1 MIFVILGTQK
11 IPFTRLL
18 EAVDDLIE
26 REGITEEVV
35 AQSGHTQYQARNFR
49 CIPFLSESEFQ
60 SYIERA
66 SVVITHSGSGSIFSA
81 MAQNKKIIAVA
92 RLHKYGEM
100 VDDHQTELVRK
111 LSEEGCILDG
121 TRSLQEVWSR
131 LGSFT
136 PRSGTMT
143 CTVSETIAGMAPA
156 GGKVMFVCNK
166 GGHYSEMMCLHSL
179 KDTFDLWML
188 SDNRA
193 ASDDFGDKFVF
204 MDAFNYSSRRK
215 LKFISN
221 LFQAV
226 GICITIRPCAIIS
239 TGAGIAVP
247 VFLAARLFGI
257 KLVFIESRARVYSK
271 SRAGR
276 LLAHICDSLI
286 VQWPEMVDVYGK
298 KAECYGT
305 LI

>member
-18 EAVDDLIE
+18 KAVDDLIE

-35 AQSGHTQYQARNFR
+35 AQSGHTAYSPRNFR
-49 CIPFLSESEFQ
+49 CVPFLSESEFQ
-60 SYIERA
+60 DYIGRA

-81 MAQNKKIIAVA
+81 MAQKKKIIAVA

-111 LSEEGCILDG
+111 LSEEGYILDG
-121 TRSLQEVWSR
+121 TLSLPDAWSR
-131 LGSFT
+131 LEKFV
-136 PRSGTMT
+136 PR
-143 CTVSETIAGMAPA
+143 
-156 GGKVMFVCNK
+156 GGALECSVAEAICRMVPDGGRVLFVCNK
-166 GGHYSEMMCLHSL
+166 GGHYSEMMCLSSL
-179 KDTFDLWML
+179 KGDFDLWML

-193 ASDDFGDKFVF
+193 AADDFGKKSVF
-204 MDAFNYSSRRK
+204 MDAFNYSCHRK
-215 LKFISN
+215 LKFIGN
-221 LFQAV
+221 FCQAV
-226 GICITIRPCAIIS
+226 GVCHKIKPFAIVS

-271 SRAGR
+271 SKAGR

-298 KAECYGT
+298 KARCYGT
-305 LI
+305 LS